1 MPTPWS
7 DFAPPP
13 PEALGIFPSSL
24 TVLTGPTVPVL
35 SSDAAGNI
43 VIGAPV
49 IASSF
54 AGPTGSS
61 LTITG
66 GLRLG
71 STNFPGVT
79 AGQLVALETPVLQVN
94 GLAQVTSVL
103 ASDSNSN
110 PIFYATSDT
119 APLYR
124 GPQAHVYGDLEVDG
138 ILYGPSGQYSTTG
151 PTGPTGQPGAAGA
164 ASTVT
169 GPTGNPGAVGAASTV
184 TGPTGQP
191 GAVGAASTVTGPTG
205 QPGAVGAA
213 STVTGPTGPV
223 GSAGAVGA
231 ASTVT
236 GPTGATGASVTGPTG
251 VLSTSVTPNSS
262 VDTVQN
268 ILASLLNSVLNVDY
282 TNLFNNLSTYLT
294 TSSATSTY
302 YVKPRIQAYCNAGG
316 SISNSTGTTT
326 ISGKS
331 TGTYPLTFSGAST
344 GFPIVQCL
352 TPSASVSYNANV
364 TAWAGTSCTV
374 VIKDSSNALA
384 DAAFWFLIFL

>member
-1 MPTPWS
+1 MTTPWS
-7 DFAPPP
+7 KFVPLP
-13 PEALGIFPSSL
+13 PEAPGIFPSSV
-24 TVLTGPTVPVL
+24 TVLTGPTVPFL
-35 SSDAAGNI
+35 SSDAAGNM
-43 VIGAPV
+43 VMGAPV

-54 AGPTGSS
+54 AGPTGRS

-79 AGQLVALETPVLQVN
+79 AGQLIALETPVLQVN
-94 GLAQVTSVL
+94 GLAQVASVL
-103 ASDSNSN
+103 VSDLNSN
-110 PIFYATSDT
+110 PIFYATSNT

-151 PTGPTGQPGAAGA
+151 PTGPTGQPGAVGA

-169 GPTGNPGAVGAASTV
+169 GPTGAVGAASTV

-268 ILASLLNSVLNVDY
+268 IKTSLLNSVLNVDY

-302 YVKPRIQAYCNAGG
+302 YVKPRIQAYCNAAGT
-316 SISNSTGTTT
+316 ISNSTGTTT

-331 TGTYPLTFSGAST
+331 TGTYPLTFSGTSG

-352 TPSASVSYNANV
+352 SPSASVSYNANV

-374 VIKDSSNALA
+374 VVKDSSNALA

>member
-79 AGQLVALETPVLQVN
+79 AGQLIALETPVLQVN
-94 GLAQVTSVL
+94 GLAQVASVL
-103 ASDSNSN
+103 VSDLNSN

-169 GPTGNPGAVGAASTV
+169 GPTG
-184 TGPTGQP
+184 
-191 GAVGAASTVTGPTG
+191 

-236 GPTGATGASVTGPTG
+236 GPTGATGASVTRPTG

-262 VDTVQN
+262 LDTVQN
-268 ILASLLNSVLNVDY
+268 IKTSLINSVLNVDY

-302 YVKPRIQAYCNAGG
+302 YVKPRIQANCNAGG

-344 GFPIVQCL
+344 GFPVVQCL